1 MNVVDLL
8 PALVF
13 LGIRNRDWAIIIV
26 VVVVILVVVYML
38 RARRR

>member
-1 MNVVDLL
+1 MNFTDLL

-26 VVVVILVVVYML
+26 VVVVILIIGYML
-38 RARRR
+38 RARRA